1 MWLKETERVLNIL
14 SEEERLKGFVFSGGS
29 ALSYYLRHRLSEDVD
44 LFSVDKQLKQRTLED
59 IMFKIRNK
67 GHRVTSLIT
76 EDMTIQRDYEIDN
89 VKTTFLA
96 WSLEGLKTDIKPF
109 RGSLKIASLDLLS
122 GMKAYAFGRRSEIRD
137 AYDLFVLFKEIG
149 INKVMDSASNFF
161 GELFS
166 KRMFIN
172 QLNDLSRIK
181 EGRIEDRLK
190 PKYKVTKEE
199 IQSYFEKEIKEYIE
213 KELIKSKN
221 QHITPIKD
229 EPDAVSKDLQNRLD
243 NGNV

>member
-1 MWLKETERVLNIL
+1 MWLKETERVLNML

-109 RGSLKIASLDLLS
+109 RGSLKIASLD
-122 GMKAYAFGRRSEIRD
+122 
-137 AYDLFVLFKEIG
+137 
-149 INKVMDSASNFF
+149 
-161 GELFS
+161 
-166 KRMFIN
+166 FIVTEC
-172 QLNDLSRIK
+172 I
-181 EGRIEDRLK
+181 ILK
-190 PKYKVTKEE
+190 
-199 IQSYFEKEIKEYIE
+199 
-213 KELIKSKN
+213 
-221 QHITPIKD
+221 TP
-229 EPDAVSKDLQNRLD
+229 N
-243 NGNV
+243 

>member
-1 MWLKETERVLNIL
+1 MWLKETEEVLNML
-14 SEEERLKGFVFSGGS
+14 SKEERLKGFVFCGGS

-44 LFSVDKQLKQRTLED
+44 LFSIDKQLKQRTLED
-59 IMFKIRNK
+59 IMIKIRNK
-67 GHRVTSLIT
+67 GHRVTSIVT
-76 EDMTIQRDYEIDN
+76 EDITIQRDFEIDN

-96 WSLEGLKTDIKPF
+96 WSLEGLKTNTKPF
-109 RGSLKIASLDLLS
+109 KGSLKIASLDLLA
-122 GMKAYAFGRRSEIRD
+122 GMKAYVFGRRSEMRD

-166 KRMFIN
+166 KRLFIN

-190 PKYKVTKEE
+190 PKYKVTKAE
-199 IQSYFEKEIKEYIE
+199 IQAYFEKEIKEYIE

-221 QHITPIKD
+221 SQSG
-229 EPDAVSKDLQNRLD
+229 AFSK
-243 NGNV
+243 